1 VQQLDL
7 EKYFETVFDPKESH
21 QAFRKKAWDRFLE
34 LGLPR
39 PKQEAFQYFP
49 LEKLQIPLPATL
61 PQNAGLLAAPHSL
74 LFADGYFQSANLPSP
89 LVCLKWDA
97 AMLVYGVFLQNR
109 FSRSLKEETDPIAA
123 MNGAFQGKGA
133 FLYVPPQTQLEEP
146 IEIHHHTA
154 TGLMASPRLQI
165 VLGVGAKVQI
175 VQRAFGMNEAFC
187 NAHIDVSLDAGAAL
201 AFVDARHWPERTTSF
216 QSFRSTLKR
225 DSQLQILSLSK
236 GAKLS
241 RSSIKV
247 QLLEENGEALLQGL
261 SVLDADLES
270 HTHVL
275 VEHIAPHCRSRQH
288 YKGILRGKSRSSFEG
303 KILVRPL
310 AQKTEAY
317 QLCNTLLLSDEAK
330 GVAKPNLEI
339 FADDVKASHG
349 ATLSQFN
356 VEELFY
362 LRSRGLDRALAE
374 ETLAAGFCQEIL
386 NAVPRG
392 ISL

>member
-1 VQQLDL
+1 M
-7 EKYFETVFDPKESH
+7 
-21 QAFRKKAWDRFLE
+21 E

-49 LEKLQIPLPATL
+49 LEKLEIPPPAPAPL
-61 PQNAGLLAAPHSL
+61 DAGSAAAAHSL
-74 LFADGYFQSANLPSP
+74 LFSDGFFQKANLPEP

-109 FSRSLKEETDPIAA
+109 FSRSLKEETDAIAA

-133 FLYVPPQTQLEEP
+133 FLYVPPGSVLEDP

-154 TGLMASPRLQI
+154 TRQMTTPRLQI
-165 VLGVGAKVQI
+165 VLGIGASVQI
-175 VQRAFGMNEAFC
+175 VQRAFGANEGAFC
-187 NAHIDVSLDAGAAL
+187 NSHIDVGLDAGASL
-201 AFVDARHWPERTTSF
+201 IFVDAQNWPEETTCF

-225 DSQLQILSLSK
+225 DSSLRILSLSK
-236 GAKLS
+236 GAKLF

-247 QLLEENGEALLQGL
+247 QLLEENSEAFLQGL
-261 SVLDADLES
+261 NVLDAELES

-288 YKGILRGKSRSSFEG
+288 FKGILRGKSRSSFEG
-303 KILVRPL
+303 KIFVRPE

-330 GVAKPNLEI
+330 GIAKPNLEI

-349 ATLSQFN
+349 ATVSQFN

-362 LRSRGLDRALAE
+362 LRSRGLARSLAE

-386 NAVPRG
+386 NSVPSG
-392 ISL
+392 IKL